1 MHPSPRAR
9 DGTHIGGSAATFDT
23 GVTTDRLVS
32 AASRA
37 TRAEEI
43 LCISVPLAF
52 HGPPRPALPTRARL
66 DVSGH
71 SASQWLSAGEVVTGQ
86 LGSPSAFTDKRTAA
100 FEESTIDHAS
110 SRCCHLCRR
119 GRL

>member
-1 MHPSPRAR
+1 MPQDSWATTPTANTVATAASTALPPSASTRMP
-9 DGTHIGGSAATFDT
+9 TFDT
-23 GVTTDRLVS
+23 GVTTDRPVS

-71 SASQWLSAGEVVTGQ
+71 SASQWLSAGEVVTGE

-100 FEESTIDHAS
+100 FE
-110 SRCCHLCRR
+110 
-119 GRL
+119 